1 MASGGVGQDTGGV
14 GTGGT
19 TAPSGESGGLVG
31 SGRATPGG
39 QFGPGGADPN
49 FHIFLL
55 IGQSNMEGVPAAE
68 EQDEVENP
76 RVKVLAYDD
85 CENLGHTYDR
95 WYTARPPLHS
105 CKFGLG
111 PGDYFGKAL
120 AAALPNAT
128 IGLVPNA
135 IAGVDIDF
143 FRKGVVSRRRNEFK
157 IPPDNHW
164 SGAYDWVISRARLAQ
179 CVGVIRGIL
188 FHQGESDAGQ
198 EAWIG
203 KVKGIVEDLRT
214 DLNLGDVPFLA
225 GELLHDGSCERHND
239 IIVRL
244 PSHITNA
251 HVVSA
256 SGLRGFDQCHFDAAA
271 QRTLG
276 QRYAD
281 KLLEVWRP

>member
-1 MASGGVGQDTGGV
+1 MASGEFGQDTGGV
-14 GTGGT
+14 GTGAT
-19 TAPSGESGGLVG
+19 TAPIGKSAVVG
-31 SGRATPGG
+31 DAAPGS
-39 QFGPGGADPN
+39 ADPN

-55 IGQSNMEGVPAAE
+55 LGQSNMEGDPPPEA
-68 EQDEVENP
+68 QDEVENP
-76 RVKVLAYDD
+76 RVRVLAYDD
-85 CENLGHTYDR
+85 CENLGRTHNQ
-95 WYTARPPLHS
+95 WYVARPPLHS
-105 CKFGLG
+105 CRFGLG

-143 FRKGVVSRRRNEFK
+143 FRKGVVSSRRSEFR

-164 SGAYDWVISRARLAQ
+164 SGAYEWVILRARLAQ
-179 CVGVIRGIL
+179 RVGVLRGIL
-188 FHQGESDAGQ
+188 FHQGESDTGQ

-203 KVKGIVEDLRT
+203 KVKEIVGDLRK
-214 DLNLGDVPFLA
+214 DLNLGDVPFIA
-225 GELLHDGSCERHND
+225 GELLHDGSCHRHNH
-239 IIVRL
+239 IIGRL

-256 SGLRGFDQCHFDAAA
+256 SGLRGLDQCHFDAAA

-281 KLLEVWRP
+281 KLLEVWSP